1 MQGQGNHGYNSM
13 MKSEPLIPGGWVLL
27 NYRMPRVPSSPRVAV
42 WRRLQALGVA
52 QLGDGLVALP
62 ADARTREHFDWIAG
76 EITENGGTATVWLGQ
91 PASKALERS
100 IAETMA
106 QERRQE
112 YLALAEDAR
121 EALRLGE
128 TARAR
133 TAKRLRTQLRKINR
147 RDYFPPPERALAAE
161 AIAAVLAPR
170 DTTAPN
176 AQPDHTAVAGVRAA
190 RGTR

>member
-1 MQGQGNHGYNSM
+1 

-27 NYRMPRVPSSPRVAV
+27 NYRIPRVPSSPRVAV

-76 EITENGGTATVWLGQ
+76 DITDHGGTAAVWLGQ

-100 IAETMA
+100 IAEAMA

-112 YLALAEDAR
+112 YLALADDAR
-121 EALRLGE
+121 EALWLE
-128 TARAR
+128 EAARVR
-133 TAKRLRTQLRKINR
+133 TAKRLRAQLRKINR

-161 AIAAVLAPR
+161 AIAGVLAPR
-170 DTTAPN
+170 DTLTENTAAAERVP
-176 AQPDHTAVAGVRAA
+176 A

>member
-1 MQGQGNHGYNSM
+1 M
-13 MKSEPLIPGGWVLL
+13 IPGGWVLL

-76 EITENGGTATVWLGQ
+76 DIIENGGTATVWLGQ
-91 PASKALERS
+91 PASKALERT

-106 QERRQE
+106 QERQQE
-112 YLALAEDAR
+112 YLDLAEEAR

-128 TARAR
+128 TARSRA
-133 TAKRLRTQLRKINR
+133 AKRLRAQLRKINR

-161 AIAAVLAPR
+161 AITMILAPR
-170 DTTAPN
+170 DTPPGNTTA
-176 AQPDHTAVAGVRAA
+176 AAGVPAQ